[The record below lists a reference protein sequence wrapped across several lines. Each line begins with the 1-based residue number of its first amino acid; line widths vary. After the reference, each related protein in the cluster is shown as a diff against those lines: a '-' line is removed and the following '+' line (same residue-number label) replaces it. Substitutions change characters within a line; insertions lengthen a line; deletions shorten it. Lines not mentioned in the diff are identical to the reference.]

1 MRAHHEI
8 DVLDRKACGLQRAH
22 NLLKR
27 DDHNA
32 FKPGIGMTKGGK
44 DFTPKSLHDF
54 ANVAFGKKLDFIDDP
69 WFQMLDDGT
78 DNQLRNAIAHVKT
91 DYDEVNQIITYY
103 PRLEGMNQ
111 EKAEQITFIQ
121 FMKRL
126 LQTYRE
132 MRRLNHLIRAG
143 PGCLNRFSA
152 SISGVSAG
160 IRPPSG
166 VAAG

>member
-1 MRAHHEI
+1 
-8 DVLDRKACGLQRAH
+8 
-22 NLLKR
+22 
-27 DDHNA
+27 
-32 FKPGIGMTKGGK
+32 
-44 DFTPKSLHDF
+44 
-54 ANVAFGKKLDFIDDP
+54 
-69 WFQMLDDGT
+69 MLDDGT

-132 MRRLNHLIRAG
+132 MRRLNHLIKGLFYLQYLVIDRDKPATATSKG
-143 PGCLNRFSA
+143 
-152 SISGVSAG
+152 
-160 IRPPSG
+160 
-166 VAAG
+166 

>member
-1 MRAHHEI
+1 MTWPFPDFGLSCAMRSPGRTRH
-8 DVLDRKACGLQRAH
+8 C

-44 DFTPKSLHDF
+44 DYTPKSLHDF
-54 ANVAFGKKLDFIDDP
+54 ADVAFGKKLGFIDDT
-69 WFQMLDDGT
+69 WFQMLEDGA

-91 DYDEVNQIITYY
+91 DYDEVNQVITYY

-132 MRRLNHLIRAG
+132 MRRLNHLIKGLFYLQYVVIDRDQA
-143 PGCLNRFSA
+143 
-152 SISGVSAG
+152 
-160 IRPPSG
+160 G
-166 VAAG
+166 VATGKP